1 MKSIREEISGK
12 RILVT
17 GATGLIGKALIKA
30 LLECEAVVYA
40 VVRDRQK
47 ALALWGDRV
56 TLIESDVTE
65 MLPENRKIDYV
76 IHGAAITSS
85 RMFVEQPAEV
95 IHTNILGT
103 VRMLEFARANPVK
116 AFVFLSTMEVYGNP
130 DQEGMIDEK
139 SGCCLD
145 TMAARSS
152 YPESKRMCENLC
164 AAYCAQFRVPVK
176 AVRLAQTFGEGAD
189 YQDPRV
195 FAEFAR
201 CVIENRDII
210 LRTAGETKRC
220 YLSVND
226 AVRAI
231 LLVMI
236 RGEISEAYNAA
247 NEETYCSIREMAEMV
262 CRDCAGDRIRIRYDL
277 PDNPDAYGYAP
288 VMKMKLSSEKL
299 RRLGWEPQD
308 ALKEIYQELIR
319 DMRNRTLDGEGEQD

>member
-17 GATGLIGKALIKA
+17 GATGLIGKALIKTF
-30 LLECEAVVYA
+30 LECEAVVYA

-47 ALALWGDRV
+47 ALALWGDKV

-65 MLPENRKIDYV
+65 MPPENRKIDYV
-76 IHGAAITSS
+76 IHGAANTSS
-85 RMFVEQPAEV
+85 RMFVEKPAD
-95 IHTNILGT
+95 IIRTNLLGT
-103 VRMLEFARANPVK
+103 VHMLEFARANPVK
-116 AFVFLSTMEVYGNP
+116 GFVFLSTMEVYGNP
-130 DQEGMIDEK
+130 DQEGIIDEK
-139 SGCCLD
+139 SACSLD

-164 AAYCAQFRVPVK
+164 ASYCAQFRVPVK
-176 AVRLAQTFGEGAD
+176 VVRLAQTFGAGTD
-189 YQDPRV
+189 YHDPRV

-262 CRDCAGDRIRIRYDL
+262 CRDCAGDRIRVRVDL

-299 RRLGWEPQD
+299 RRLGWEPRE

-319 DMRNRTLDGEGEQD
+319 DMSNRIPEDEG

>member
-17 GATGLIGKALIKA
+17 GATGLIGKALIKT

-47 ALALWGDRV
+47 AQSLWGNRV
-56 TLIESDVTE
+56 IIIESDVTE
-65 MLPENRKIDYV
+65 IPPENRNIDYV

-85 RMFVEQPAEV
+85 RLFVELPVEV
-95 IHTNILGT
+95 ARTNILGT
-103 VRMLEFARANPVK
+103 THMLEFARVNPVK
-116 AFVFLSTMEVYGNP
+116 GFVFLSSMEVYGNP
-130 DQEGMIDEK
+130 DQEVMIDEQ
-139 SGCCLD
+139 SGCNLD

-164 AAYCAQFRVPVK
+164 AAYCSQFQVPVK
-176 AVRLAQTFGEGAD
+176 VVRLAQTLGAGTD
-189 YQDPRV
+189 YHDPRV

-201 CVIENRDII
+201 CVVENRDII

-220 YLSVND
+220 YLSVQD

-236 RGEISEAYNAA
+236 RGGVNEAYNAA
-247 NEETYCSIREMAEMV
+247 NEETYCTIREMAEMV
-262 CRDCAGDRIRIRYDL
+262 CHDCAGGRIRVRYDL
-277 PDNPDAYGYAP
+277 SDKPDGYGYAP

-299 RRLGWEPQD
+299 RCLGWEPRD
-308 ALKEIYQELIR
+308 ALKEIYQEMIR
-319 DMRNRTLDGEGEQD
+319 DMKNRIPDEKG

>member
-17 GATGLIGKALIKA
+17 GATGLIGKALIKT
-30 LLECEAVVYA
+30 LLECEAVVSA

-47 ALALWGDRV
+47 ALALWGDQV
-56 TLIESDVTE
+56 TLIEADVTE
-65 MLPENRKIDYV
+65 MPPENRKIDYV
-76 IHGAAITSS
+76 IHGAANTSS
-85 RMFVEQPAEV
+85 RMFVEKPAD
-95 IHTNILGT
+95 IIRTNLFGT
-103 VRMLEFARANPVK
+103 LHMLEFARANPVK
-116 AFVFLSTMEVYGNP
+116 GFVFLSTMEVYGNP
-130 DQEGMIDEK
+130 DQDGFIDEK
-139 SGCCLD
+139 SGCSLD

-164 AAYCAQFRVPVK
+164 AAYCAQFQVPVK
-176 AVRLAQTFGEGAD
+176 AVRLAQTFGAGTD
-189 YQDPRV
+189 YYDPRV

-247 NEETYCSIREMAEMV
+247 NEETYCSITEMAEMV
-262 CRDCAGDRIRIRYDL
+262 CRECAGGRIRVRYEL
-277 PDNPDAYGYAP
+277 PDKTEVYGYAP

-299 RRLGWEPQD
+299 RHLGWEPRD

-319 DMRNRTLDGEGEQD
+319 DMRSRIPDGEG

>member
-17 GATGLIGKALIKA
+17 GATGLIGKALIKT
-30 LLECEAVVYA
+30 LLECEAVVSA

-47 ALALWGDRV
+47 ALALWGDQV
-56 TLIESDVTE
+56 TLIEADVTE
-65 MLPENRKIDYV
+65 MPPENRKIDYV
-76 IHGAAITSS
+76 IHGAANTSS
-85 RMFVEQPAEV
+85 RMFVEKPV
-95 IHTNILGT
+95 DIIRTNLFGT
-103 VRMLEFARANPVK
+103 LHMLEFARANPVK
-116 AFVFLSTMEVYGNP
+116 GFVFLSTMEVYGNP
-130 DQEGMIDEK
+130 DQDGLIDEK
-139 SGCCLD
+139 SGCSLD

-164 AAYCAQFRVPVK
+164 AAYCAQFQVPVK
-176 AVRLAQTFGEGAD
+176 AVRLAQTFGAGTD
-189 YQDPRV
+189 YYDPRV

-247 NEETYCSIREMAEMV
+247 NEETYCSITEMAEMV
-262 CRDCAGDRIRIRYDL
+262 CRECAGGRIRVRYEL
-277 PDNPDAYGYAP
+277 PVKTEVYGYAP

-299 RRLGWEPQD
+299 RRLGWKPRD

-319 DMRNRTLDGEGEQD
+319 DMRSRIPDGEG

>member
-17 GATGLIGKALIKA
+17 GATGLIGKALIKT
-30 LLECEAVVYA
+30 LLECEAVVSA

-47 ALALWGDRV
+47 ALALWGDQV
-56 TLIESDVTE
+56 TLIEADVTE
-65 MLPENRKIDYV
+65 MPPENRKIDYV
-76 IHGAAITSS
+76 IHGAANTSS
-85 RMFVEQPAEV
+85 RMFVEKPAD
-95 IHTNILGT
+95 IIRTNLFGT
-103 VRMLEFARANPVK
+103 LHMLEFARANPVK
-116 AFVFLSTMEVYGNP
+116 GFVFLSTMEVYGNP
-130 DQEGMIDEK
+130 DQDGLIDEK
-139 SGCCLD
+139 SGCSLD

-164 AAYCAQFRVPVK
+164 AAYCAQFQVPVK
-176 AVRLAQTFGEGAD
+176 AVRLAQTFGAGTD
-189 YQDPRV
+189 YYDPRV

-247 NEETYCSIREMAEMV
+247 NEETYCSITEMAEMV
-262 CRDCAGDRIRIRYDL
+262 CRECAGGRIRVRYEL
-277 PDNPDAYGYAP
+277 PVKTEVYGYAP

-299 RRLGWEPQD
+299 RRLGWKPRD

-319 DMRNRTLDGEGEQD
+319 DMRSRIPDGEG

>member
-17 GATGLIGKALIKA
+17 GATGLIGKALIKT

-47 ALALWGDRV
+47 ALSLWGDQV

-65 MLPENRKIDYV
+65 MLPENREIDYV
-76 IHGAAITSS
+76 IHGAAATSS
-85 RMFVEQPAEV
+85 RMFVEKPADV
-95 IHTNILGT
+95 IRTNLFGT
-103 VRMLEFARANPVK
+103 LHMLEFARANLVK
-116 AFVFLSTMEVYGNP
+116 GFVFLSTMEVYGNP
-130 DQEGMIDEK
+130 DQEGIIDEK
-139 SGCCLD
+139 SGCSLD

-164 AAYCAQFRVPVK
+164 AAYYAQFQVPVK
-176 AVRLAQTFGEGAD
+176 VVRLAQTFGAGTD
-189 YQDPRV
+189 YHDPRV

-220 YLSVND
+220 YLSVKD

-236 RGEISEAYNAA
+236 RGGINEAYNAA
-247 NEETYCSIREMAEMV
+247 NVETYCSIREMAEMV
-262 CRDCAGDRIRIRYDL
+262 CRDCAGDRIRVRYDL
-277 PDNPDAYGYAP
+277 PDKPEVYGYAP
-288 VMKMKLSSEKL
+288 VMMMKLSSEKL

-319 DMRNRTLDGEGEQD
+319 DMRNRIPDSEG

>member
-17 GATGLIGKALIKA
+17 GATGLIGKALIKT
-30 LLECEAVVYA
+30 LLECEAVVSA

-47 ALALWGDRV
+47 ALAVWGDQV
-56 TLIESDVTE
+56 TLIEADVTE
-65 MLPENRKIDYV
+65 MPPENRKIDYV
-76 IHGAAITSS
+76 IHGAANTSS
-85 RMFVEQPAEV
+85 RMFVEKPV
-95 IHTNILGT
+95 DIIRTNLFGT
-103 VRMLEFARANPVK
+103 LHMLEFARANPVK
-116 AFVFLSTMEVYGNP
+116 GFVFLSTMEVYGNP
-130 DQEGMIDEK
+130 DQDGLIDEK
-139 SGCCLD
+139 SGCSLD

-164 AAYCAQFRVPVK
+164 AAYCAQFQVPVK
-176 AVRLAQTFGEGAD
+176 AVRLAQTFGAGTD
-189 YQDPRV
+189 YYDPRV

-247 NEETYCSIREMAEMV
+247 NEETYCSITEMAEMV
-262 CRDCAGDRIRIRYDL
+262 CRECAGGRIRVRYEL
-277 PDNPDAYGYAP
+277 PVKTEVYGYAP

-299 RRLGWEPQD
+299 RRLGWEPRD

-319 DMRNRTLDGEGEQD
+319 DMRSRIPDGEG